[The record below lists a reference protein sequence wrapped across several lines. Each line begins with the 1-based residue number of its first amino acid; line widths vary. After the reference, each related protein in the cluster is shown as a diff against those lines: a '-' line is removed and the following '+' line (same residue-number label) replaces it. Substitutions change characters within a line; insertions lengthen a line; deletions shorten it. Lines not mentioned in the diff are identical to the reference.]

1 MSPTALRIDPKLK
14 ARIKK
19 AAEEAGE
26 SPHSFMIK
34 TLEAGVARVET
45 RAEWLES
52 GRVAAEEFDRTRKGL
67 LLEDLDDWFAR
78 TARGEKVEMPKAR
91 RIPKARK

>member
-19 AAEEAGE
+19 LAEKAGE
-26 SPHSFMIK
+26 SPHSFMLK
-34 TLEAGVARVET
+34 ALEATVERAET
-45 RAEWLES
+45 REEWLES
-52 GRVAAEEFDRTRKGL
+52 GRRAAEEFDRTRMGL
-67 LLEDLDDWFAR
+67 ELEDLDDWFTR
-78 TARGEKVEMPKAR
+78 SARGEKVEMPKAR